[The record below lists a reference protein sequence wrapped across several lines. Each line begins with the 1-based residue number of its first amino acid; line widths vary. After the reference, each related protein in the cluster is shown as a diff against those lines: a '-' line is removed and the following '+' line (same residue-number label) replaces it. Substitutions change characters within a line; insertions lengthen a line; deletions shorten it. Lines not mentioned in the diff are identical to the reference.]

1 MTEIQKSRRSRGLKS
16 MSVAVAASAS
26 VVGLVLGTGTASAA
40 VDSSK
45 SIVDADGNTVVLTL
59 SDSFVSGVAPL
70 DGNPL
75 TREWFYDGRATFDVQ
90 GPTADDFEGTLTAGL
105 QIGYPLSLDGGVSI
119 EWASPSANLGIS
131 SGNESTVGF
140 EGELGDLLPGADG
153 ELPDFGS
160 LPTASEAT
168 SGSGLDVGVQLIP
181 QATATIDLAP
191 GGGVVQSES
200 AIATF
205 NEEANISKTEGDAAG
220 AQGSIQLA
228 GVHGTATGI
237 LGNVTVRPYVTLL
250 SAKGDSITTYGP
262 ATRLN

>member
-40 VDSSK
+40 VDSAK
-45 SIVDADGNTVVLTL
+45 SIVDADGNTVTLTL

-75 TREWFYDGRATFDVQ
+75 TREWFYDGRASFDVQ

-105 QIGYPLSLDGGVSI
+105 QIGYPLSLDGGVSV
-119 EWASPSANLGIS
+119 EWASPSANFGIGS
-131 SGNESTVGF
+131 KNTTTGT
-140 EGELGDLLPGADG
+140 LATTPGDLLDPEGALEGLADIPLVG
-153 ELPDFGS
+153 EAES
-160 LPTASEAT
+160 S
-168 SGSGLDVGVQLIP
+168 SNLDVGVQLIP

>member
-40 VDSSK
+40 VDSAK
-45 SIVDADGNTVVLTL
+45 SIVDADGNTVTLTL

-105 QIGYPLSLDGGVSI
+105 QIGYPLSLDGGVSV

-131 SGNESTVGF
+131 SGNESSVTGTIPVTPPGSP
-140 EGELGDLLPGADG
+140 EIELGGKG
-153 ELPDFGS
+153 
-160 LPTASEAT
+160 T
-168 SGSGLDVGVQLIP
+168 STSGLDVGVQLIP

>member
-40 VDSSK
+40 VDSAK
-45 SIVDADGNTVVLTL
+45 SIVDADGNTVTLTL

-105 QIGYPLSLDGGVSI
+105 QIGYPLSLDGGVSV
-119 EWASPSANLGIS
+119 EWASPSANLGIG
-131 SGNESTVGF
+131 SGNESSVTGSF
-140 EGELGDLLPGADG
+140 PLDGTAPSIGPLTGEG
-153 ELPDFGS
+153 
-160 LPTASEAT
+160 T
-168 SGSGLDVGVQLIP
+168 STSNLDIGVQLIP

>member
-40 VDSSK
+40 VDSAK
-45 SIVDADGNTVVLTL
+45 SIVDADGNTVTLTL

-75 TREWFYDGRATFDVQ
+75 TREWFYDGRASFDVQ

-105 QIGYPLSLDGGVSI
+105 QIGYPLSLDGGVSV
-119 EWASPSANLGIS
+119 EWASPSANLGIG
-131 SGNESTVGF
+131 SGNTSTVTGTIPVLPSGTP
-140 EGELGDLLPGADG
+140 EIELGGVG
-153 ELPDFGS
+153 
-160 LPTASEAT
+160 T
-168 SGSGLDVGVQLIP
+168 STSGLDVGVQLIP

>member
-40 VDSSK
+40 VDSAK
-45 SIVDADGNTVVLTL
+45 SIVDADGNTVTLTL

-105 QIGYPLSLDGGVSI
+105 QIGYPLSLDGGVSV

-131 SGNESTVGF
+131 SGNESSVTGNIPVVGPVDEDGNLIAGPTVD
-140 EGELGDLLPGADG
+140 LGGKG
-153 ELPDFGS
+153 
-160 LPTASEAT
+160 T
-168 SGSGLDVGVQLIP
+168 STSGLDVGVQLIP

>member
-40 VDSSK
+40 VDSAK
-45 SIVDADGNTVVLTL
+45 SIVDADGNTVTLTL

-75 TREWFYDGRATFDVQ
+75 TREWFYDGRASFDVQ

-105 QIGYPLSLDGGVSI
+105 QIGYPLSLDGGVSV
-119 EWASPSANLGIS
+119 EWASPSANLGIG
-131 SGNESTVGF
+131 SGNESSVTGTIPVLPSGAP
-140 EGELGDLLPGADG
+140 EIELGGVG
-153 ELPDFGS
+153 
-160 LPTASEAT
+160 T
-168 SGSGLDVGVQLIP
+168 STSNLDVGVQLIP

>member
-26 VVGLVLGTGTASAA
+26 VVGLVLGTGTASAG
-40 VDSSK
+40 VDSAK
-45 SIVDADGNTVVLTL
+45 SIVDADGNTVTLTL

-75 TREWFYDGRATFDVQ
+75 TREWFYDGRASFDVQ
-90 GPTADDFEGTLTAGL
+90 GPSADDFEGTLTAGL
-105 QIGYPLSLDGGVSI
+105 QIGYPLSLDGGVSV
-119 EWASPSANLGIS
+119 EWASPSAKLGIG
-131 SGNESTVGF
+131 SGNSSKIGVG
-140 EGELGDLLPGADG
+140 GTIGDIADIGVDDLLD
-153 ELPDFGS
+153 LPVS
-160 LPTASEAT
+160 TEAT
-168 SGSGLDVGVQLIP
+168 STSNLDVGVQLIP

-205 NEEANISKTEGDAAG
+205 NKEANISKTEGDAAG

>member
-40 VDSSK
+40 VDSAK
-45 SIVDADGNTVVLTL
+45 SIVDADGNTVTLTL

-75 TREWFYDGRATFDVQ
+75 TREWFYDGRGSFDVQ
-90 GPTADDFEGTLTAGL
+90 GPTADEFEGTLTAGL

-119 EWASPSANLGIS
+119 EWASPSAKLGIG
-131 SGNESTVGF
+131 SGNTSTIGATGTV
-140 EGELGDLLPGADG
+140 EDLAGIDPLDIPI
-153 ELPDFGS
+153 E
-160 LPTASEAT
+160 TEAT
-168 SGSGLDVGVQLIP
+168 SKSNLDIGVQLIP

-205 NEEANISKTEGDAAG
+205 NEEANISKSEGDAAG

-228 GVHGTATGI
+228 GLHGTATGI

>member
-16 MSVAVAASAS
+16 MSVAVAAGAS

-40 VDSSK
+40 VDSAK
-45 SIVDADGNTVVLTL
+45 SIVDADGNTVTLTL

-75 TREWFYDGRATFDVQ
+75 TREWFYDGRASFDVQ

-105 QIGYPLSLDGGVSI
+105 QIGYPLSLDGGVSV

-131 SGNESTVGF
+131 SGNESVIGF
-140 EGELGDLLPGADG
+140 EGDLGDLVPTDG
-153 ELPDFGS
+153 SVPDLGDI
-160 LPTASEAT
+160 PVASTAT

>member
-1 MTEIQKSRRSRGLKS
+1 
-16 MSVAVAASAS
+16 
-26 VVGLVLGTGTASAA
+26 VLGTGTASAA
-40 VDSSK
+40 VDSAK
-45 SIVDADGNTVVLTL
+45 SIVDADGNTVTLTL

-75 TREWFYDGRATFDVQ
+75 TREWFYDGRASFDVQ

-105 QIGYPLSLDGGVSI
+105 QIGYPLSLDGGVSV
-119 EWASPSANLGIS
+119 EWASPSANLGIG
-131 SGNESTVGF
+131 SGNKSEVTYKGPLK
-140 EGELGDLLPGADG
+140 GLLPDGTKVPDLGA
-153 ELPDFGS
+153 LPID
-160 LPTASEAT
+160 TTAT
-168 SGSGLDVGVQLIP
+168 SDSNLDVGVQLIP

>member
-40 VDSSK
+40 VDSAK
-45 SIVDADGNTVVLTL
+45 SIVDADGNTVTLTL

-75 TREWFYDGRATFDVQ
+75 TREWFYDGRASFDVQ

-105 QIGYPLSLDGGVSI
+105 QIGYPLSLDGGVSV
-119 EWASPSANLGIS
+119 EWASPSANLGIG
-131 SGNESTVGF
+131 SGNESSVTGTIP
-140 EGELGDLLPGADG
+140 LDG
-153 ELPDFGS
+153 
-160 LPTASEAT
+160 TAPSIGPLTGKGT
-168 SGSGLDVGVQLIP
+168 STSGLDIGVQLIP

>member
-26 VVGLVLGTGTASAA
+26 VVGLVLGTGTASAG
-40 VDSSK
+40 VDSAK
-45 SIVDADGNTVVLTL
+45 SIVDADGNTVTLTL

-75 TREWFYDGRATFDVQ
+75 TREWFYDGRASFDVQ
-90 GPTADDFEGTLTAGL
+90 GPSADDFEGTLTAGL
-105 QIGYPLSLDGGVSI
+105 QIGYPLSLDGGVSV
-119 EWASPSANLGIS
+119 EWASPSANFGIGS
-131 SGNESTVGF
+131 KNTTTGT
-140 EGELGDLLPGADG
+140 LATTPGDLLDPEGALEGLADVPLLG
-153 ELPDFGS
+153 VAES
-160 LPTASEAT
+160 KSN
-168 SGSGLDVGVQLIP
+168 LDVGVQLIP

>member
-40 VDSSK
+40 VDSAK
-45 SIVDADGNTVVLTL
+45 SIVDADGNTVTLTL

-75 TREWFYDGRATFDVQ
+75 TREWFYDGRASFDVQ

-105 QIGYPLSLDGGVSI
+105 QIGYPLSLDGGVSV
-119 EWASPSANLGIS
+119 EWASPSANLGIG
-131 SGNESTVGF
+131 SGNTSGIAYK
-140 EGELGDLLPGADG
+140 GPLKGLLPDGTTVPDLGA
-153 ELPDFGS
+153 LPVDA
-160 LPTASEAT
+160 TAT
-168 SGSGLDVGVQLIP
+168 SKSNLDVGVQLIP

>member
-40 VDSSK
+40 VDSAK
-45 SIVDADGNTVVLTL
+45 SIVDADGNTVTLTL

-75 TREWFYDGRATFDVQ
+75 TREWFYDGRASFDVQ

-105 QIGYPLSLDGGVSI
+105 QIGYPLSLDGGVSV
-119 EWASPSANLGIS
+119 EWASPSANFGIGS
-131 SGNESTVGF
+131 TNTTTGTLATTVGA
-140 EGELGDLLPGADG
+140 LPGIVANPGAALGAVPLVG
-153 ELPDFGS
+153 EAES
-160 LPTASEAT
+160 KSN
-168 SGSGLDVGVQLIP
+168 LDVGVQLIP

>member
-40 VDSSK
+40 VDSAK
-45 SIVDADGNTVVLTL
+45 SIVDADGNTVTLTL

-75 TREWFYDGRATFDVQ
+75 TREWFYDGRASFDVQ

-105 QIGYPLSLDGGVSI
+105 QIGYPLSLDGGVSV
-119 EWASPSANLGIS
+119 EWASPSANFGIGS
-131 SGNESTVGF
+131 KNTTTGT
-140 EGELGDLLPGADG
+140 LATTPGDLLDPAGALEGLADVPLTG
-153 ELPDFGS
+153 VAES
-160 LPTASEAT
+160 KSN
-168 SGSGLDVGVQLIP
+168 LDVGVQLIP

>member
-40 VDSSK
+40 VDSAK
-45 SIVDADGNTVVLTL
+45 SIVDADGNTVTLTL

-75 TREWFYDGRATFDVQ
+75 TREWFYDGRASFDVQ

-105 QIGYPLSLDGGVSI
+105 QIGYPLSLDGGVSV
-119 EWASPSANLGIS
+119 EWASPSANLGIG
-131 SGNESTVGF
+131 SGNESSIGATGTVA
-140 EGELGDLLPGADG
+140 DLAGVDPLAIPI
-153 ELPDFGS
+153 
-160 LPTASEAT
+160 TTKAT
-168 SGSGLDVGVQLIP
+168 SDSNLDIGVQLIP

>member
-40 VDSSK
+40 VDSAK
-45 SIVDADGNTVVLTL
+45 SIVDADGNTVTLTL

-75 TREWFYDGRATFDVQ
+75 TREWFYDGRASFDVQ

-105 QIGYPLSLDGGVSI
+105 QIGYPLSLDGGVSV
-119 EWASPSANLGIS
+119 EWASPSANLGIG
-131 SGNESTVGF
+131 SGNNSSIGAKGTVG
-140 EGELGDLLPGADG
+140 ELANINPLTVPI
-153 ELPDFGS
+153 E
-160 LPTASEAT
+160 TEAT
-168 SGSGLDVGVQLIP
+168 SESNLDIGVQLIP